1 MFFSLKMLR
10 LKRFYASIPTKM
22 LVNFGVPHQSI
33 SKSEQRQ
40 VNISTTDGDM
50 GILVGHVPSV
60 LQLKPS
66 VVELINDQES
76 KKYFVSGGF
85 AVMNPD
91 SSLNINAVEACEL
104 DQLDVA
110 AAKAALEE
118 AKRVTGSEE
127 EKATASIQIEV
138 LEAVIKAAQ

>member
-1 MFFSLKMLR
+1 M
-10 LKRFYASIPTKM
+10 
-22 LVNFGVPHQSI
+22 SI
-33 SKSEQRQ
+33 SKSEAKQ

-50 GILVGHVPSV
+50 GILVGHVPCV

-66 VVELINDQES
+66 VVELIQDQGS

-104 DQLDVA
+104 DQLDAVA
-110 AAKAALEE
+110 AKQALEE
-118 AKRVTGSEE
+118 AKKVIGSEE
-127 EKATASIQIEV
+127 EKATAAIQIEI
-138 LEAVIKAAQ
+138 LEAVLKAAK

>member
-1 MFFSLKMLR
+1 
-10 LKRFYASIPTKM
+10 M

-110 AAKAALEE
+110 AAKTALEE